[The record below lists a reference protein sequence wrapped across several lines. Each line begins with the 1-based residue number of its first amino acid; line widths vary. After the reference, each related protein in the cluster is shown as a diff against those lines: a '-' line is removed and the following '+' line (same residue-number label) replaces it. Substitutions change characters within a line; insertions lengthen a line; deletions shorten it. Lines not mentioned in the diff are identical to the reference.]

1 MTLRLD
7 EGSGLLFLDWKKLD
21 EKMEKFVKQL
31 ATFWKKVRLRQ
42 ILSIFLAGIALFVT
56 TACNSGNLQGARP
69 ENPPVQA
76 GGMNNPY
83 KGGGDGY
90 SNYNQST
97 DPGVNSK
104 TVNQERDRADLQLI
118 PNQIVAL
125 NNDSELLY
133 PGTETTAGNTS
144 PQNID
149 QPKPGG
155 LIQREPNLGERIGDR
170 VEIVKEAF
178 QDAGS
183 FLKEKGNEAQARPEL
198 QPNEAKR

>member
-1 MTLRLD
+1 
-7 EGSGLLFLDWKKLD
+7 
-21 EKMEKFVKQL
+21 MENFVKQL
-31 ATFWKKVRLRQ
+31 ATFLKKVRLHQ
-42 ILSIFLAGIALFVT
+42 VLSVFLAGIALFVT
-56 TACNSGNLQGARP
+56 TACNSGDMQGARP

-76 GGMNNPY
+76 GGMNNPH

-118 PNQIVAL
+118 SNQLVAL

-133 PGTETTAGNTS
+133 PGTETTAGKVKRDAS
-144 PQNID
+144 PQNIEE
-149 QPKPGG
+149 PKPGG
-155 LIQREPNLGERIGDR
+155 LIQRESNLGERIGDR
-170 VEIVKEAF
+170 VETVKEAF

-183 FLKEKGNEAQARPEL
+183 FLKDKGNEAQARPEL
-198 QPNEAKR
+198 SANDAKRY